1 MAATPALPFYL
12 RRKQDVIAAHE
23 VTSTTERIHG
33 LLRLEGGRVVVQW
46 RLSRQTEWVGAQI
59 RTDQE
64 YDPVR
69 EVVLP
74 LDALAG
80 AVVRASGW
88 RRIVGPQVVL
98 TAADLRTFEELG
110 GAAGLRQQHPAT
122 LQLRI
127 ARSDVLLAQ
136 EFASEL
142 NLALAEA
149 ALSRL
154 GQAVRGPAGGTD
166 TLRSAPSQNA
176 ALPVAERS
184 ARPADLP

>member
-1 MAATPALPFYL
+1 MPASPALPFYL

-33 LLRLEGGRVVVQW
+33 LLRLEGERVLVQW
-46 RLSRQTEWVGAQI
+46 RLSRQTERVGAQI

-64 YDPVR
+64 YEPVR

-74 LDALAG
+74 LAGLAG

-98 TAADLRTFEELG
+98 TASDLRTFEELG

-136 EFASEL
+136 EFASDL

-149 ALSRL
+149 SLARL
-154 GQAVRGPAGGTD
+154 GRPGRAPADGTD
-166 TLRSAPSQNA
+166 TLRAASPHNA
-176 ALPVAERS
+176 ALPPADGS
-184 ARPADLP
+184 ARAGRTP